1 MQLCK
6 SMNGGLLEVDDVF
19 EHELVSA
26 ELHNLHPE
34 QSGFNVTY
42 WTGLIDLRDEGSFV
56 WTDSQTS
63 PVLSVRA
70 QDLGNHDVV
79 LKCNFVLHLYNVT
92 LVECVAITNQK
103 S

>member
-1 MQLCK
+1 MLQLCK

-63 PVLSVRA
+63 PAFSVRA
-70 QDLGNHDVV
+70 QDFANLIERLVV
-79 LKCNFVLHLYNVT
+79 
-92 LVECVAITNQK
+92 
-103 S
+103 